1 MEVVVG
7 LHRRSEPDSY
17 TVRVPVAEVILNS
30 KYDSPMSPW
39 ANWSTS
45 DIMLLKLAHPVQ
57 FNDAVSPIC
66 LPSLF
71 QVLPANKPC
80 YISGWGRLSGMHI
93 KHPSLCNFL
102 KSIFYATCAIVHP
115 ACVLVRMLCI
125 RP

>member
-17 TVRVPVAEVILNS
+17 TVRVPVPEVILNS

-57 FNDAVSPIC
+57 FNDAVSPVC

-71 QVLPANKPC
+71 QVLPANTPC
-80 YISGWGRLSGMHI
+80 YTSGWGRLSGMHM

-102 KSIFYATCAIVHP
+102 N
-115 ACVLVRMLCI
+115 
-125 RP
+125 